1 MQERVESGQ
10 TEHFIE
16 HKDVPH
22 YIINTHAFHNA
33 HLLRETL
40 PRSLTAPIPLF
51 QDRKVKH
58 FEIAAK
64 LRETQGAKRQ
74 AAEKKKEQ
82 MKEGL
87 GGDGGPGVSKKRK
100 TAPE

>member
-16 HKDVPH
+16 HKEVLH

-51 QDRKVKH
+51 QDRKAKH
-58 FEIAAK
+58 FEIAAT
-64 LRETQGAKRQ
+64 LRETQGAKRL

-82 MKEGL
+82 TKDGP
-87 GGDGGPGVSKKRK
+87 GGDGSFRVSKRRK
-100 TAPE
+100 VAPE